1 MTQTLANRAK
11 SSRRERRAH
20 EHAQRRG
27 DTHSHEP
34 QQEADDPTFP
44 IAWPLLL
51 LFASGAASLIYQV
64 LWIKQ
69 LALVV
74 GVEVQAVTTGV
85 SAFFAG
91 LAIGGWIFGRL
102 ADRLARPLHLY
113 ALLEAGV
120 LVLALAST
128 WMLPHAAAPFASLQ
142 DRIGPLAWV
151 LPFVLVGLPAVLMG
165 GTLPVLMRVL
175 CPAASHMGRS
185 GARLYAANT
194 AGAIAG
200 TLAASFV
207 LIPWLGVLGSAC
219 AAAALNA
226 GAALVAAL
234 LGRTQQAIVP
244 AAMSS
249 SPAIASSPSAAN
261 STDDVSSPAA
271 AVQTAHDAPSP
282 ADTARATRTAKARL
296 ALVLY
301 ALAGGIALGY
311 EVVWSQVI
319 VQFISTRSFA
329 FAVVLATY
337 LLGLTLGSAL
347 ASRYADRARDPW
359 GVFAVLI
366 VSAGLVALLE
376 VAVLGNGLLQW
387 QSLAREAA
395 LGATGSLLTAM
406 CAGFAVA
413 AVCVVFV
420 PTLLLGAAFP
430 FALRLNV
437 DNQHTGRDV
446 GAVVAL
452 NTAGG
457 IAGTLL
463 TGFVLVPKLGLIHT
477 LAALA
482 ILAGAVSLIAV
493 LRGSDVRP
501 FARWSVPVLAVLTL
515 VTVIVTPSD
524 RLATLLAESRGG
536 NLTFYEESAGGTV
549 AVVEQNAGQR
559 QFRRLYIQGVS
570 NSGDTMAS
578 LRYMRLQALLPLI
591 IHRETPRTALVIG
604 LGTGITGG
612 ALLTWPGLEHRAVA
626 ELLPAVVRAAPQFKG
641 NYSMNT
647 DARMD
652 IRMRDGRREL
662 LRNAERYDLITLE
675 PPPPSAAG
683 VVNLYSSDFYRLAAS
698 RLQQG
703 GIVAQWLPLPTQNE
717 EDTRSLIQSFIQV
730 FPHAALWTTELH
742 EMMLVG
748 SMQPLE
754 LDVPRIEARFAQPQV
769 AAALREVGIASPAA
783 LLATWITDR
792 AGLEYYAADA
802 QPVTDDQP
810 RIEYTTWVHRDA
822 FPTTLAHLL
831 ALRTAPPLQGADET
845 FRAAMENSRSALQS
859 FYTAGLDAYKGDRD
873 AWAQDIGNV
882 LRTDPDNA
890 YYRWLIGD
898 GS

>member
-20 EHAQRRG
+20 ERAQRR
-27 DTHSHEP
+27 DDAPLHAP
-34 QQEADDPTFP
+34 QKEAASASLP
-44 IAWPLLL
+44 IAWPVLL
-51 LFASGAASLIYQV
+51 LFISGAASLIYQV

-74 GVEVQAVTTGV
+74 GVEVLAVTTGV

-91 LAIGGWIFGRL
+91 LAVGGWIFGRL
-102 ADRLARPLHLY
+102 ADRLARPLRLY

-142 DRIGPLAWV
+142 DRIGPLAWA

-165 GTLPVLMRVL
+165 GTLPVLMRAL
-175 CPAASHMGRS
+175 CPAAAQMGRS
-185 GARLYAANT
+185 GARLYTANT

-207 LIPWLGVLGSAC
+207 LIPSLGVQGC
-219 AAAALNA
+219 AFVAAALNA

-234 LGRTQQAIVP
+234 VGRTQQALVP
-244 AAMSS
+244 VVGVSS
-249 SPAIASSPSAAN
+249 SAIAPDS
-261 STDDVSSPAA
+261 
-271 AVQTAHDAPSP
+271 
-282 ADTARATRTAKARL
+282 KARL
-296 ALVLY
+296 ALMLY
-301 ALAGGIALGY
+301 SLAGGVALGY

-329 FAVVLATY
+329 FAMVLATY
-337 LLGLTLGSAL
+337 LLGLALGSAL
-347 ASRYADRARDPW
+347 VSRYADRARDPW
-359 GVFAVLI
+359 GAFAVLI

-376 VAVLGNGLLQW
+376 IAVLSNGLLHW

-395 LGATGSLLTAM
+395 LSATGSLLTAM

-437 DNQHTGRDV
+437 DNRHTGRDV

-463 TGFVLVPKLGLIHT
+463 TGFVLVPQLGVVHT

-482 ILAGAVSLIAV
+482 VLAGAVSLAAV
-493 LRGSDVRP
+493 LRGSEVRP
-501 FARWSVPVLAVLTL
+501 FARWSVPVLVVLTL
-515 VTVIVTPSD
+515 VTVIATPSD

-641 NYSMNT
+641 NYGMST

-810 RIEYTTWVHRDA
+810 RIEYATWVRHDA

-831 ALRTAPPLQGADET
+831 ALHTAPPLQGADDA
-845 FRAAMENSRSALQS
+845 FRAEMEQSRGALQS
-859 FYTAGLDAYKGDRD
+859 FYLAGLDAYKGDRD
-873 AWAQDIGNV
+873 AWAQDIGNAV
-882 LRTDPDNA
+882 RSDPDNA

-898 GS
+898 GR

>member
-20 EHAQRRG
+20 ERAQRR
-27 DTHSHEP
+27 DDAPLHAP
-34 QQEADDPTFP
+34 QKEAASPSLP
-44 IAWPLLL
+44 IAWPVLL
-51 LFASGAASLIYQV
+51 LFISGAASLIYQV

-91 LAIGGWIFGRL
+91 LAVGGWVFGRL
-102 ADRLARPLHLY
+102 ADRLARPLRLY

-142 DRIGPLAWV
+142 DRIGPPAWA

-165 GTLPVLMRVL
+165 GTLPVLMRAL
-175 CPAASHMGRS
+175 CPAAAQMGRS
-185 GARLYAANT
+185 GARLYTANT

-207 LIPWLGVLGSAC
+207 LIPSLGVQGC
-219 AAAALNA
+219 AFVAAALNA

-234 LGRTQQAIVP
+234 VGRTQQALVP
-244 AAMSS
+244 VVGVSS
-249 SPAIASSPSAAN
+249 S
-261 STDDVSSPAA
+261 
-271 AVQTAHDAPSP
+271 AVAPDS
-282 ADTARATRTAKARL
+282 KARL
-296 ALVLY
+296 ALMLY
-301 ALAGGIALGY
+301 SLAGGVALGY

-337 LLGLTLGSAL
+337 LLGLALGSAL
-347 ASRYADRARDPW
+347 VSRYADRARDPW
-359 GVFAVLI
+359 GAFAVLI

-376 VAVLGNGLLQW
+376 IAVLSNGLLHW

-395 LGATGSLLTAM
+395 LSATGSLLTAM

-437 DNQHTGRDV
+437 DNRHTGRDV

-463 TGFVLVPKLGLIHT
+463 TGFVLVPQLGLIHT

-482 ILAGAVSLIAV
+482 VLAGAVSVVAV
-493 LRGSDVRP
+493 LRGSEVRP
-501 FARWSVPVLAVLTL
+501 FARWSVPVLAVLTF

-641 NYSMNT
+641 NYGMST

-754 LDVPRIEARFAQPQV
+754 LEVPRIEARFAQPQV

-810 RIEYTTWVHRDA
+810 RIEYATWVRHDA

-831 ALRTAPPLQGADET
+831 ALHTAPPLHGADDA
-845 FRAAMENSRSALQS
+845 FRAAMEQSRGALQS
-859 FYTAGLDAYKGDRD
+859 FYSAGLDAYKGDRD
-873 AWAQDIGNV
+873 AWAKDIGNAV
-882 LRTDPDNA
+882 RSDPDNA

-898 GS
+898 GR

>member
-20 EHAQRRG
+20 ERAQRR
-27 DTHSHEP
+27 DDAPLHAP
-34 QQEADDPTFP
+34 QKEAASPSLP
-44 IAWPLLL
+44 IAWPVLL
-51 LFASGAASLIYQV
+51 LFISGAASLIYQV

-91 LAIGGWIFGRL
+91 LAVGGWVFGRL
-102 ADRLARPLHLY
+102 ADRLARPLRLY

-142 DRIGPLAWV
+142 DRIGPPAWA

-165 GTLPVLMRVL
+165 GTLPVLMRAL
-175 CPAASHMGRS
+175 CPAAAQMGRS
-185 GARLYAANT
+185 GARLYTANT

-207 LIPWLGVLGSAC
+207 LIPSLGVQGC
-219 AAAALNA
+219 AFVAAALNA

-234 LGRTQQAIVP
+234 VGRTQQALVP
-244 AAMSS
+244 VVGVSS
-249 SPAIASSPSAAN
+249 S
-261 STDDVSSPAA
+261 
-271 AVQTAHDAPSP
+271 AVAPDS
-282 ADTARATRTAKARL
+282 KARL
-296 ALVLY
+296 ALMLY
-301 ALAGGIALGY
+301 ALAGGVALGY

-337 LLGLTLGSAL
+337 LLGLALGSAL
-347 ASRYADRARDPW
+347 VSRYADRARDPW
-359 GVFAVLI
+359 GAFAVLI
-366 VSAGLVALLE
+366 VSAGVVALLE
-376 VAVLGNGLLQW
+376 IAVLSNGLLHW

-395 LGATGSLLTAM
+395 LSATGSLLTAM

-437 DNQHTGRDV
+437 DNRHTGRDV

-463 TGFVLVPKLGLIHT
+463 TGFVLVPQLGLIHT

-482 ILAGAVSLIAV
+482 VLAGAVSVVAV
-493 LRGSDVRP
+493 LRGSEVRP
-501 FARWSVPVLAVLTL
+501 FARWSVPVLAVLTF

-641 NYSMNT
+641 NYGMST

-810 RIEYTTWVHRDA
+810 RIEYATWVRHDA

-831 ALRTAPPLQGADET
+831 ALHTAPPLQGADDA
-845 FRAAMENSRSALQS
+845 FRAEMEQSRGALQS
-859 FYTAGLDAYKGDRD
+859 FYLAGLDAYKGDRD
-873 AWAQDIGNV
+873 AWAQDIGNAV
-882 LRTDPDNA
+882 RSDPDNA

-898 GS
+898 GR